1 MRYNI
6 RTLSLLIVIFGLL
19 SNGLSQS
26 FFNRLNG
33 SDPYISS
40 GRAFAMGGTS
50 HSENSTH
57 LLLLN
62 PAGLWRLGSGLSFEL
77 HQGGSSILER
87 RGFDIKDFFGDYLTT
102 SDYVVNHTYR
112 FSSGFG
118 ISGGKEFGS
127 LLITTALSSSP
138 FTSFSYKYIEEVRGK
153 MTFDDG
159 IIGNKDPLLGYHH
172 YEVKG
177 QLNRI
182 SLGLGVRYI
191 MDESINLNFGLA
203 YHKIPESSV
212 HVLFS
217 ADTLQSM
224 D

>member
-19 SNGLSQS
+19 SIGISQS
-26 FFNRLNG
+26 FFNRLTG

-87 RGFDIKDFFGDYLTT
+87 RGFCENKISCKDLC
-102 SDYVVNHTYR
+102 NKR
-112 FSSGFG
+112 FM
-118 ISGGKEFGS
+118 KEKHFHDDC
-127 LLITTALSSSP
+127 
-138 FTSFSYKYIEEVRGK
+138 EE
-153 MTFDDG
+153 FWC
-159 IIGNKDPLLGYHH
+159 
-172 YEVKG
+172 
-177 QLNRI
+177 
-182 SLGLGVRYI
+182 
-191 MDESINLNFGLA
+191 
-203 YHKIPESSV
+203 
-212 HVLFS
+212 
-217 ADTLQSM
+217 
-224 D
+224 